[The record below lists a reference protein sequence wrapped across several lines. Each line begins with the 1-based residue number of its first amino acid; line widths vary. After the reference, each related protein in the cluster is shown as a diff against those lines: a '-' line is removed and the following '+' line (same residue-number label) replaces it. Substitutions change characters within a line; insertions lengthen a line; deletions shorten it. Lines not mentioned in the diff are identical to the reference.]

1 MTAHTVTNR
10 RTAAD
15 TMMALGGRGAQT
27 YPPSWKIGQM
37 HRLGARFL
45 HEHQRCDTHGSRQPN
60 RCCAGATVLWSRNDS
75 LRSPVCPCA
84 PSPNAAGGTVQSSN
98 AEIARLS
105 AAHWPAGAY
114 RREHL
119 PERVLQFGTGML
131 LRALCAASVD
141 AANAAGVFS
150 GRVVVIQST
159 PQGHARAI
167 NTQDGLFTLVERG
180 REHGAPVERTR
191 LVGAISRALVA
202 DSEWSAV
209 RDVVARPELQVIVSN
224 VTEAGFR
231 LDATYPARLTD
242 LLYTRFAR
250 LPDGPPVFVIPT
262 ELVDDNGRHLAA
274 MVDRLADDLERGV
287 EFRDWLRARVRFCAS
302 LADRITTGTPSRG
315 VRLALERRVGYA
327 DAIVTVT
334 EPHSLW
340 AIEADPAALR
350 TAFAIDV
357 LPESVIIAPDI
368 GFYRERKLRLLN
380 GAHTATA
387 PLALLA
393 GVRTVR
399 EAAEH
404 PRLGA
409 FLRHILF
416 EEIVPATDLPA
427 DAAVAF
433 AGTVIDRFRNPW
445 LEHEW
450 RVIAANQTAKLRLRV
465 VPSLTGF
472 ARKRGA
478 GGITPRGLALGL
490 AAYLQW
496 ARSHPAGDADL
507 PLIERHWRTATTLQ
521 GLAGSALADADL
533 WGVNLA
539 ELPGLLEATTRWLV
553 LLERDGVD
561 AALAALPGMAEHA
574 ATGRTSS

>member
-1 MTAHTVTNR
+1 M
-10 RTAAD
+10 
-15 TMMALGGRGAQT
+15 G
-27 YPPSWKIGQM
+27 P
-37 HRLGARFL
+37 
-45 HEHQRCDTHGSRQPN
+45 GSRADAARVR
-60 RCCAGATVLWSRNDS
+60 RCCAHATFASE
-75 LRSPVCPCA
+75 PACPRAPWPFHDAA
-84 PSPNAAGGTVQSSN
+84 PSAAAGRVQPST
-98 AEIARLS
+98 APLPRLS
-105 AAHWPAGAY
+105 AGLWPTGAY
-114 RREHL
+114 RRDQL

-141 AANAAGVFS
+141 AANSAGIFS
-150 GRVVVIQST
+150 GRIAVIQST

-191 LVGAISRALVA
+191 LVGAVSRALVA
-202 DSEWSAV
+202 DTEWPDV
-209 RDVVARPELQVIVSN
+209 REVVAGPELQVIGSN

-231 LDATYPARLTD
+231 LDATFPARLRD

-262 ELVDDNGRHLAA
+262 ELVDDNGQRLAA
-274 MVDRLADDLERGV
+274 MVDRLADDLERGA

-315 VRLALERRVGYA
+315 VRLALERRLGYA
-327 DAIVTVT
+327 DALLTVT

-387 PLALLA
+387 PVALLA

-416 EEIVPATDLPA
+416 EEILPASDLTA
-427 DAAVAF
+427 DAALAF
-433 AGTVIDRFRNPW
+433 AETVIDRFRNPW
-445 LEHEW
+445 LDHEW
-450 RVIAANQTAKLRLRV
+450 QVIAANQTAKLRLRV

-478 GGITPRGLALGL
+478 APQGLALGL
-490 AAYLQW
+490 AAYLRW
-496 ARSHPAGDADL
+496 GRSRPARDRDL
-507 PLIERHWRTATTLQ
+507 PLIERHWRTATELQ
-521 GLAGSALADADL
+521 GLVASALADADL
-533 WGVNLA
+533 WGLS
-539 ELPGLLEATTRWLV
+539 LEI
-553 LLERDGVD
+553 
-561 AALAALPGMAEHA
+561 
-574 ATGRTSS
+574 GRAHV

>member
-1 MTAHTVTNR
+1 M
-10 RTAAD
+10 
-15 TMMALGGRGAQT
+15 
-27 YPPSWKIGQM
+27 
-37 HRLGARFL
+37 
-45 HEHQRCDTHGSRQPN
+45 
-60 RCCAGATVLWSRNDS
+60 
-75 LRSPVCPCA
+75 
-84 PSPNAAGGTVQSSN
+84 QSSSADN
-98 AEIARLS
+98 ARLS

-141 AANAAGVFS
+141 AANVAGVFS

-202 DSEWSAV
+202 DTEWSAV

-315 VRLALERRVGYA
+315 VRLALERRLGYA
-327 DAIVTVT
+327 DALLTVT

-416 EEIVPATDLPA
+416 DEIVPATDLPGE
-427 DAAVAF
+427 AAVAF
-433 AGTVIDRFRNPW
+433 AETVIDRFRNPW
-445 LEHEW
+445 LDHEW
-450 RVIAANQTAKLRLRV
+450 RVIAANQTAKLRARV
-465 VPSLTGF
+465 VPSLAGF
-472 ARKRGA
+472 ARKRGIA
-478 GGITPRGLALGL
+478 PQGLALGL
-490 AAYLQW
+490 AAYLRW
-496 ARSHPAGDADL
+496 VRSRPAGDADL
-507 PLIERHWRTATTLQ
+507 PLIERHWRTATAPH
-521 GLAGSALADADL
+521 GLAASALADADL
-533 WGVNLA
+533 WGLSLA
-539 ELPGLLEATTRWLV
+539 GLPGLLEATTRWLV

-561 AALAALPGMAEHA
+561 AALDALPGMPQHA
-574 ATGRTSS
+574 ATGRT

>member
-1 MTAHTVTNR
+1 
-10 RTAAD
+10 
-15 TMMALGGRGAQT
+15 
-27 YPPSWKIGQM
+27 M
-37 HRLGARFL
+37 HRLGARVL

-75 LRSPVCPCA
+75 LRSPGCPCA
-84 PSPNAAGGTVQSSN
+84 PSPNAGGGTVQSSSADN
-98 AEIARLS
+98 DRLS

-141 AANAAGVFS
+141 AANAAGAFS

-202 DSEWSAV
+202 DTEWSAV

-250 LPDGPPVFVIPT
+250 LPDGPPVFVIP
-262 ELVDDNGRHLAA
+262 AA
-274 MVDRLADDLERGV
+274 LVDRLADDLERGV
-287 EFRDWLRARVRFCAS
+287 EFRDWLRAQVRFCAS

-315 VRLALERRVGYA
+315 VRLALERRLGYA
-327 DAIVTVT
+327 DALLTVT

-368 GFYRERKLRLLN
+368 GFCRERKLRLLN

-416 EEIVPATDLPA
+416 DEIVPATDLPGE
-427 DAAVAF
+427 AAVAF
-433 AGTVIDRFRNPW
+433 AETVIDRFRNPW
-445 LEHEW
+445 LDHEW
-450 RVIAANQTAKLRLRV
+450 RVIAANQTAKLRARV
-465 VPSLTGF
+465 VPSLAGF
-472 ARKRGA
+472 ARKRGIA
-478 GGITPRGLALGL
+478 PQGLALGL
-490 AAYLQW
+490 AAYLRW
-496 ARSHPAGDADL
+496 VRSRPAGDADL
-507 PLIERHWRTATTLQ
+507 PLIERHWRTATAPQ
-521 GLAGSALADADL
+521 GLAASALADADL
-533 WGVNLA
+533 WGLSLA
-539 ELPGLLEATTRWLV
+539 GLPGLLEATTRWLV

-561 AALAALPGMAEHA
+561 AALDALPGMPQHA
-574 ATGRTSS
+574 ATGRT